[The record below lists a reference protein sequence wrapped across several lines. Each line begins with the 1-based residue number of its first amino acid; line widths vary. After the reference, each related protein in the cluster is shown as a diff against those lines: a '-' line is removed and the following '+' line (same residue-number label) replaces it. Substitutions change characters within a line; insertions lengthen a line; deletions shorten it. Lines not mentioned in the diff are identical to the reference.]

1 MKRYIVAIVFF
12 SAFSYGEGVCS
23 NITNSI
29 QVGLCAENKKNE
41 ADKYLNEQYSSLMG
55 KINAEYINDVGLK
68 NELIAN
74 VKTSQRNWI
83 KFRDSNCKLYS
94 SQIDNNSPAY
104 QTTINECVARMS
116 ESRGKELASLAN
128 DM

>member
-1 MKRYIVAIVFF
+1 MKRIVVAVVFF
-12 SAFSYGEGVCS
+12 SAFSYGADICDNV
-23 NITNSI
+23 NNSI

-55 KINAEYINDVGLK
+55 KISSEYINDVGLK
-68 NELIAN
+68 NELIAS

-94 SQIDNNSPAY
+94 FQIDSNSAAY
-104 QTTINECVARMS
+104 QTTINECIARMS
-116 ESRGKELASLAN
+116 ESRGKELASISN
-128 DM
+128 NM

>member
-1 MKRYIVAIVFF
+1 MKRFIVVTMFF
-12 SAFSYGEGVCS
+12 STLSYGADVCS
-23 NITNSI
+23 DISNSV
-29 QVGLCAENKKNE
+29 QVGLCSESKKNE
-41 ADKYLNEQYSSLMG
+41 ADKYLNEQYSSLMA
-55 KINAEYINDVGLK
+55 KINAEYINDVGLR

-74 VKTSQRNWI
+74 VKISQRNWI

-94 SQIDNNSPAY
+94 FQIDSNSPAY

-116 ESRGKELASLAN
+116 ESRGKELAALSN